1 MDESAATIC
10 PGCGAKIPRA
20 GMSICP
26 YCVTP
31 LQSSSPRD
39 ADRDPILERL
49 ARMEAKAEFA
59 EALAEAPPWSPV
71 YARARNR
78 QTQGTVLAVLGLVI
92 LALPAL
98 ASGGWS
104 FGFLAVLGGVIAL
117 VGLVLLGRGFA
128 TARALEARPVLQRS
142 AFVIERRSESAV
154 RGREGMVTYFFDIQF
169 GDGSE
174 GEFFYPGRGVSEE
187 LYANGLTG
195 MAYTRG
201 QELLAIKRIR
211 V

>member
-1 MDESAATIC
+1 
-10 PGCGAKIPRA
+10 
-20 GMSICP
+20 MSICP

-49 ARMEAKAEFA
+49 ARMEEKPEFA
-59 EALAEAPPWSPV
+59 EALAEDAPWSPE

-78 QTQGTVLAVLGLVI
+78 RTQGTVLAVLGLVL

-98 ASGGWS
+98 FSGGWS
-104 FGFLAVLGGVIAL
+104 FGFTAALGGIVAL
-117 VGLVLLGRGFA
+117 VGLVLVARDLA
-128 TARALEARPVLQRS
+128 TSRALEARSVLKRS
-142 AFVIERRSESAV
+142 ACVIERRSES
-154 RGREGMVTYFFDIQF
+154 RSGGGGSELTYFFDIQF

-174 GEFFYPGRGVSEE
+174 GEFFYPGRGVAEE

-195 MAYTRG
+195 VAYTRG
-201 QELLAIKRIR
+201 QELLSIKRIR

>member
-1 MDESAATIC
+1 MDESTAITC
-10 PGCGAKIPRA
+10 PGCGARIPRA

-39 ADRDPILERL
+39 ADRNPILERL
-49 ARMEAKAEFA
+49 ARMEEKPEFA
-59 EALAEAPPWSPV
+59 EALAQDAPWSPE

-78 QTQGTVLAVLGLVI
+78 RSQGTILGLLGLV
-92 LALPAL
+92 LLTLPAL
-98 ASGGWS
+98 SSGGWS
-104 FGFLAVLGGVIAL
+104 FGFLAVVGGAVAL
-117 VGLVLLGRGFA
+117 VGLVLLARGFNV
-128 TARALEARPVLQRS
+128 ARALEARPVLKRS
-142 AFVIERRSESAV
+142 AFVIERRSESEL
-154 RGREGMVTYFFDIQF
+154 RGGSAQVTYFFDIQF

-195 MAYTRG
+195 LAYTRG